1 MKKSQPSIR
10 HLASI
15 VLAASLFA
23 AAPADAAPEAA
34 VPPAIASM
42 ARAIA
47 AELLMHCPLADADD
61 TAALEGCRAG
71 IEGQAILRSHLPA
84 VVLWGHHGAQ
94 PGGQL
99 PRVRMTQLAPDTW
112 AQLYAPLFMF
122 NGNHEVEWMPQENLY
137 VIRLEAAFRNR
148 LPPGQF
154 PTPFWHDADQWAAYQ
169 KTNGLLLWVQPQT
182 RRIHVAQ
189 FTDRAATPLLQAVTP
204 VARAFD
210 GQWLWTDG
218 AGRAQPAV
226 AQFEGLYG
234 AENPHL
240 RSLEKAY
247 RDLSLQMRDA
257 RCGECHVPSNP
268 AGTDRL
274 VLLSSPAHAAGE
286 IDRVI
291 QSLHKGSMPPASHAL
306 PADDREWLLRSAQ
319 AFRDTLRAARAWAR
333 EVVGEERA
341 SSGPSASLGR

>member
-1 MKKSQPSIR
+1 MKKSLSSVR
-10 HLASI
+10 HLAN
-15 VLAASLFA
+15 LALAVSLFA
-23 AAPADAAPEAA
+23 ATPADAAPDVP
-34 VPPAIASM
+34 VPPAIAAM

-47 AELLMHCPLADADD
+47 AELLMHCPVADADD
-61 TAALEGCRAG
+61 LAALQACRAG
-71 IEGQAILRSHLPA
+71 IEGQAVLRSHLPA

-94 PGGQL
+94 PAGQL

-122 NGNHEVEWMPQENLY
+122 NGNHEVEWMPQENLF

-148 LPPGQF
+148 LPAGQF
-154 PTPFWHDADQWAAYQ
+154 PSPFWHDADQWAAYQ
-169 KTNGLLLWVQPQT
+169 NTNGLLLWVQPQT

-210 GQWLWTDG
+210 GKWLWTDA

-226 AQFEGLYG
+226 AQLEGLYA

-240 RSLEKAY
+240 RSLDKAY
-247 RDLSLQMRDA
+247 RDLNLQMREA
-257 RCGECHVPSNP
+257 RCGQCHVPSNP
-268 AGTDRL
+268 AGAHRL
-274 VLLSSPAHAAGE
+274 VLLSSPAHTAGE

-291 QSLHKGSMPPASHAL
+291 QAVRQGSMPPQGHAL
-306 PADDREWLLRSAQ
+306 TAEDREWLLRSAQ
-319 AFRDTLRAARAWAR
+319 VFRDTLRAARAWAR
-333 EVVGEERA
+333 ETGGFEPLP
-341 SSGPSASLGR
+341 PSAALEP